1 MKDMKNLIYIFSCA
15 SLLLFQSC
23 RPSESESMERLLNQ
37 WHGKEIQFPSVPKFA
52 VYGEDTVEMG
62 ISSENYK
69 IVHYLDSTGCTTCKM
84 DLDRWKTFIGYMDS
98 VSQSSVSCLI
108 YIHATRKREVKIALK
123 EGRFDYPVCLD
134 TSNEF
139 NRLNGLPLNPV
150 FQTLLLDKDN
160 KVVAMGDPVKNP
172 RVKELY
178 LNIISGKEPH
188 AEMKESRTT
197 AKLSHAT
204 IDLGTFFWE
213 EQQDTTVT
221 LQNTGKLP
229 LVIHDIATSCGCTVA
244 DYDKRPASPGQGIQI
259 RISYNAEHPE
269 RFNKT
274 VVVYCNAERSP
285 LVLRVIGDATK

>member
-37 WHGKEIQFPSVPKFA
+37 WHGKEIQFPSVPKFT

-62 ISSENYK
+62 ISSGNYK

-178 LNIISGKEPH
+178 LNIISGKETH

-197 AKLSHAT
+197 AELSHAT

>member
-23 RPSESESMERLLNQ
+23 RPSEQERMERLLNQ
-37 WHGKEIQFPSVPKFA
+37 WHGKEIQFPSVPKFT

-178 LNIISGKEPH
+178 LNIISGKETH

>member
-1 MKDMKNLIYIFSCA
+1 MKNLIYIFSCA

-37 WHGKEIQFPSVPKFA
+37 WHGKEIQFPSVPKFT

-62 ISSENYK
+62 ISSGNYK

-123 EGRFDYPVCLD
+123 EDRFDYPVCLD
-134 TSNEF
+134 TNNEF

-150 FQTLLLDKDN
+150 FQTMLLDKDN

-178 LNIISGKEPH
+178 LNIISGKETH

>member
-108 YIHATRKREVKIALK
+108 YIHATRKRDVKIALK

-178 LNIISGKEPH
+178 LNIISGKETH

>member
-37 WHGKEIQFPSVPKFA
+37 WHGKEIQFPSVPKFT

-62 ISSENYK
+62 ISSGNYK

-123 EGRFDYPVCLD
+123 EDRFDYPVCLD
-134 TSNEF
+134 TNNEF

-150 FQTLLLDKDN
+150 FQTMLLDKDN

-178 LNIISGKEPH
+178 LNIISGKETH

>member
-62 ISSENYK
+62 ISSGNYK

-134 TSNEF
+134 TNNEF

-178 LNIISGKEPH
+178 LNIISGKETH

>member
-23 RPSESESMERLLNQ
+23 RPSEQERMERLLNQ

-134 TSNEF
+134 TNDEL
-139 NRLNGLPLNPV
+139 NRLNGFPLNPV
-150 FQTLLLDKDN
+150 FQTMLLDKDN

-172 RVKELY
+172 KVKELY
-178 LNIISGKEPH
+178 LNVIAGRKTQT
-188 AEMKESRTT
+188 EMEHTKTT
-197 AKLSHAT
+197 AEVSHAT
-204 IDLGTFFWE
+204 IDLGTFHWKE
-213 EQQDTTVT
+213 KQDTIVT
-221 LQNTGKLP
+221 LMNTGERP
-229 LVIHDIATSCGCTVA
+229 LVIHDIVTSCGCTVA